1 MYGFSK
7 MCVYPRSIVNC
18 SSNSRM
24 QQLNSDAQRKSEFPH
39 LNCST
44 CTMNVCIAASAQP
57 ETSVGHSAGQGAAT
71 AMSRGGRAAP
81 HPQMEILG
89 YWTTTL
95 CLVVFAMLNQEQSE
109 STCASKALTLR
120 LFNAS
125 WVRTP
130 SGKKLLF
137 RQLNDAIPHVK
148 HAEVS

>member
-1 MYGFSK
+1 
-7 MCVYPRSIVNC
+7 
-18 SSNSRM
+18 
-24 QQLNSDAQRKSEFPH
+24 
-39 LNCST
+39 
-44 CTMNVCIAASAQP
+44 
-57 ETSVGHSAGQGAAT
+57 
-71 AMSRGGRAAP
+71 MSRGGRTAP